1 MSRYEG
7 RRGWPEH
14 GRTAARNLRLG
25 LRRLA
30 ALTNSIRVIAHAHQ
44 QVLVAVFS
52 DDQPSEAAGI
62 FQVGTV
68 AATAID
74 AVTGTS

>member
-44 QVLVAVFS
+44 QVLVAVLS
-52 DDQPSEAAGI
+52 DHQPSEAVGI
-62 FQVGTV
+62 AQVEAVAV
-68 AATAID
+68 AAVD